1 MKILILLTFF
11 CGPALLYAATPS
23 RAFNQGVPVET
34 FETDG
39 LLSFPQ
45 RWSALKDALVAQGIY
60 RVTEEDGN
68 RFLRAHAEKQGIMIV
83 LTHAFQLKTFPFLRW
98 RWRAMQLPPGGDERA
113 KRTND
118 SAAGVYILYGSRM
131 MPRAVKY
138 VWSTTLPVGT
148 RATNPNYW
156 RAKTVVL
163 RTGPTEL
170 GLWQQETVNLYQDY
184 KELFES
190 EPGAV
195 LGIALITSSDSTGS
209 AAAADYDDFVLFPQ
223 NPLPAQDISSSAGNL
238 PQQ

>member
-1 MKILILLTFF
+1 MKILTLLVLF
-11 CGPALLYAATPS
+11 CSSAPLYAADPFEG
-23 RAFNQGVPVET
+23 FNLGVTIET
-34 FETDG
+34 FETNTV
-39 LLSFPQ
+39 LAFPQ
-45 RWSALKDALVAQGIY
+45 GWNALKDAQEARGIY
-60 RVTEEDGN
+60 RVAEEEGN
-68 RFLRAHAEKQGIMIV
+68 RFLRAHAEQQGIMIA
-83 LTHAFQLKTFPFLRW
+83 LSHAFQLKTFPFLRW
-98 RWRAMQLPPGGDERA
+98 RWRATQLPPGGDERA

-118 SAAGVYILYGSRM
+118 SAAGVYVLYGSRV

-195 LGIALITSSDSTGS
+195 LGIALITSSDSTS
-209 AAAADYDDFVLFPQ
+209 SVAAADYDDFVLFSQ
-223 NPLPAQDISSSAGNL
+223 NPLPAQDVPSITENL
-238 PQQ
+238 LR